1 MVRAVSDTSDPLSD
15 VEATAAPSFDGAHFR
30 SVLGHFCTGI
40 TIITAVDDGEPVGLT
55 CQSFCSVSLE
65 PPLVAFAP
73 SKSSTSWPRIQ
84 RTGVFCVN
92 VLGED
97 QEDVCRVFATSGAD
111 KFRGLGWKP
120 GPSKSPI
127 LEDVLG
133 WIDCKLDTIH
143 EAGDHL
149 IVIGRVL
156 ELHVADDHP
165 GPLLFYRGGYGRFE
179 A

>member
-15 VEATAAPSFDGAHFR
+15 VEATAAPSFDTAHFR
-30 SVLGHFCTGI
+30 SVLGHFCSGI
-40 TIITAVDDGEPVGLT
+40 TIVTAVDDGEPVGLT

-92 VLGED
+92 VLDED
-97 QEDVCRVFATSGAD
+97 QEEVCRVFATSGAD
-111 KFRGLGWKP
+111 KFRGVGWRP
-120 GPSKSPI
+120 AETGSPI
-127 LEDVLG
+127 LEDALAWV
-133 WIDCKLDTIH
+133 DCRIERQHD
-143 EAGDHL
+143 AGDHV
-149 IVIGRVL
+149 IVVGRVL
-156 ELHVADDHP
+156 ELASARS
-165 GPLLFYRGGYGRFE
+165 GRPLLFYRAGYGRFE